1 MCQHSCATVNV
12 VLYLLFSTNAHYVL
26 VSIRI
31 QGTAI
36 GQALLEAGYLDS
48 VTEQNFLD
56 GYALYQPRQVM
67 SPQQYNSP
75 SPIEDNGRISQEA
88 QEPLWVKQI
97 PQQDSTTTGKIC
109 TN

>member
-1 MCQHSCATVNV
+1 VTHNAL
-12 VLYLLFSTNAHYVL
+12 LYLLFSTYTHYIL
-26 VSIRI
+26 VFVRI

-48 VTEQNFLD
+48 VAEQNFLD
-56 GYALYQPRQVM
+56 GYALYRPRQVL
-67 SPQQYNSP
+67 SQQQYDSP
-75 SPIEDNGRISQEA
+75 SPVEDSGRISQEA

-109 TN
+109 TK